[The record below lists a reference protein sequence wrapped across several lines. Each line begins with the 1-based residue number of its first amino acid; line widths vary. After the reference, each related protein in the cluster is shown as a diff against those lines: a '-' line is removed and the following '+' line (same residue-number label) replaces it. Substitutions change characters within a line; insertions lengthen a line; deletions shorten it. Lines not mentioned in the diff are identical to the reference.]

1 MPYGCLP
8 TDIKRNKRTKKKK
21 KEEEEEAVEEEEE
34 EEEGTEEEEKRLN
47 PQQPALQHGD
57 VHEKWFLKETKLS
70 LCFSASH
77 CW

>member
-8 TDIKRNKRTKKKK
+8 TDVKRNKRTKKKK
-21 KEEEEEAVEEEEE
+21 KEEEEAVE

-47 PQQPALQHGD
+47 PQQPALRHGD

-70 LCFSASH
+70 FCFSTSH